1 MNDLCFDTCF
11 LIDLE
16 RERRRGSGGAKA
28 AMAFLKDHATA
39 SPWISWIVAG
49 EFADGFGDID
59 HPGCSQLLSLFNTLP
74 FGKPTASAYAG
85 IASRLRESGQQIG
98 ANDVWIA
105 ASALANQFPLVSN
118 NWKHFN
124 RVPGLHV
131 LGY

>member
-16 RERRRGSGGAKA
+16 RERRRGSGR
-28 AMAFLKDHATA
+28 AMRFLEHHRTA

-49 EFADGFGDID
+49 EFGDGFGDID
-59 HPGCSQLLSLFNTLP
+59 HPGCSQLLSLFNVLP
-74 FGKPTASAYAG
+74 FGRPVAAAYAK
-85 IASRLRESGQQIG
+85 IASNLRSSGQSIG

-105 ASALANQFPLVSN
+105 ASALAGQFPLVSN
-118 NWKHFN
+118 DAKHFG
-124 RVPGLHV
+124 RVPGLNV

>member
-16 RERRRGSGGAKA
+16 RERRRGAGR
-28 AMAFLKDHATA
+28 AMTFLRDHSTAT
-39 SPWISWIVAG
+39 PWISWIVAG
-49 EFADGFGDID
+49 EFGDGFGNID

-74 FGKPTASAYAG
+74 FGKPVATAYAE
-85 IASRLRESGQQIG
+85 IASSLRVGGQQIG

-105 ASALANQFPLVSN
+105 ANALAQQFPLVSHN
-118 NWKHFN
+118 AKHFD
-124 RVPGLHV
+124 RVPRLTV